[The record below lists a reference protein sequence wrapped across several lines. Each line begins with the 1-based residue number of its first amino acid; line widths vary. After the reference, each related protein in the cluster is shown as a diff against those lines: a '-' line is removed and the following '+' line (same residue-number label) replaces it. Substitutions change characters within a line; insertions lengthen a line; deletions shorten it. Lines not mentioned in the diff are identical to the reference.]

1 MQDTNERVFFKAE
14 HISVSYSSRKVLK
27 DISFSI
33 DSSNSLIGLVGAN
46 GCGKT
51 TLLKAICNQLPH
63 EGTFTLY
70 NRPLEKLSPRELA
83 RSLSYIP
90 QRSGIQIS
98 ISVLDMVL
106 MGFNPILKL
115 LESPSDSMRKSALNA
130 LNMAGAAH
138 LANQDYLTL
147 SEGEKQLC
155 VLARTLV
162 QNTPLMLLD
171 EPDSALD
178 FHNKYSMMKTV
189 RHVTE
194 LSGKAAM
201 ICLHDPML
209 ALDFCDQL
217 ILIKDGSI
225 LTSIFPKKDS
235 ADVIEAAFLALYDNI
250 TVKEATDRSG
260 NRRLVLISEI

>member
-1 MQDTNERVFFKAE
+1 MQDTNKSIFFKAE
-14 HISVSYSSRKVLK
+14 HISVSYGSRKILK

-63 EGTFTLY
+63 KGTFIL
-70 NRPLEKLSPRELA
+70 NNQPLEKLSPRELA
-83 RSLSYIP
+83 RILSYIP

-115 LESPSDSMRKSALNA
+115 LERPDESMRESALNA
-130 LNMAGAAH
+130 LNIAGAAH

-178 FHNKYSMMKTV
+178 FHNKYSMMRTV
-189 RHVTE
+189 RHVTKI
-194 LSGKAAM
+194 SGKAAM

-225 LTSIFPKKDS
+225 LTSIYPVKDS
-235 ADVIEAAFLALYDNI
+235 VDTIEAAFSSLYDNI
-250 TVKEATDRSG
+250 TVKEVTDSSKK
-260 NRRLVLISEI
+260 RRLVLMSDI